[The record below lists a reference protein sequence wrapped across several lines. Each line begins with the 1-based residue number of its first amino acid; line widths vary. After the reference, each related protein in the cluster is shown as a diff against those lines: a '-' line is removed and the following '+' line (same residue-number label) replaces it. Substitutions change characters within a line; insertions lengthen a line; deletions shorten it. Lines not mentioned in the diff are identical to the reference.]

1 MKTWYSRVHFH
12 EIENIYNRSLWR
24 SGHLRSKNSVT
35 KIKHDLK
42 KYFTIAPIVI
52 KDVIKNDYSSEL
64 SGEINIL
71 PGESIN

>member
-1 MKTWYSRVHFH
+1 MAIWA
-12 EIENIYNRSLWR
+12 
-24 SGHLRSKNSVT
+24 NSVT

-71 PGESIN
+71 PGEFIN